1 MRGDD
6 EQLQTGMFSYVALE
20 DRIPLDHPLRG
31 VRKLV
36 DAVLAGMSRDFDG
49 LYSEVGRPSIA
60 PERLLRA
67 LLLQVFYSVRS
78 ERLLMEQLNYN
89 LLFRWFVG
97 LEIDDAVWNHAVFS
111 KNRER
116 LLNQELAQK
125 FFAQVKGQA
134 EGLMSD
140 EHFTVDG
147 TLIEAWAGQKS
158 FRRKD
163 KDEEGGS
170 GSGSDF
176 HGETRRNQTH
186 VSSTDPEARL
196 YKKSAGQEAKLCYL
210 GHTLV
215 ENRNGLIAAAMTTQ
229 ADGRAERDAALLL
242 LHEFMR
248 NRSGKITAGAD
259 RGWRAGLHHQGH
271 ALPDFS
277 RSLAEGSCWQT
288 LRPAASSSR
297 ARFSYARFRPQ
308 FPRNASLATP
318 HERQKKQRHCP
329 STRHH
334 PSHRQEPCQRHPH
347 AAQRERSHR
356 GRCHSVTAWS
366 GPSLA
371 RLHS

>member
-6 EQLQTGMFSYVALE
+6 QQLQMWIFSYVAFE
-20 DRIPLDHPLRG
+20 DRIPADHPLRG
-31 VRKLV
+31 VRALV
-36 DAVLAGMSRDFDG
+36 DAVLAEMSKDFDG

-111 KNRER
+111 KNRDR

-125 FFAQVKGQA
+125 FFAHVKEQA
-134 EGLMSD
+134 AGLMSD

-163 KDEEGGS
+163 NGGS
-170 GSGSDF
+170 GSGGDF
-176 HGETRRNQTH
+176 HGESRRNQTH
-186 VSSTDPEARL
+186 ASRTDPESRL
-196 YKKSAGQEAKLCYL
+196 YKKSAGQEAKLSYL

-229 ADGRAERDAALLL
+229 ADGRAERDAALLML
-242 LHEFMR
+242 YELTR
-248 NRSGKITAGAD
+248 KRSGRITTGAD
-259 RGWRAGLHHQGH
+259 RAYDTR
-271 ALPDFS
+271 DFVDTV
-277 RSLAEGSCWQT
+277 RELGV
-288 LRPAASSSR
+288 
-297 ARFSYARFRPQ
+297 
-308 FPRNASLATP
+308 TP
-318 HERQKKQRHCP
+318 HVARRQHGAIDERT
-329 STRHH
+329 S
-334 PSHRQEPCQRHPH
+334 RHPGY
-347 AAQRERSHR
+347 AISLSKRWLVKKPFGWLKQTGPLKKVKLRGLAKVDWLFVFSCALFNLIRIPKLRAQS
-356 GRCHSVTAWS
+356 A
-366 GPSLA
+366 
-371 RLHS
+371 